1 MSCSD
6 LKRRVVTCAA
16 VPALIVGL
24 SGGITLLGGE
34 VATAATTASTSIAL
48 VDSATLSSS
57 VIASGTL
64 VDAAG
69 SPVTTGSYV
78 YLRAEPSNETLDT
91 LSGNET
97 APIVAVAVA
106 QTDAAGRFELR
117 YSNPNAVRNFADKAG
132 IVNLDVY
139 SYADGDL
146 HTYSFSAAAP
156 GLSAVDKPEAA
167 SSALKLVPST
177 AGKTNVSLAKAHG
190 YIDAL
195 GGRAAT
201 RSAAVADA
209 TATAEPDEPGDE
221 TDDTAEPTDKAY
233 PVTPTVPHPGSGGDK
248 PDQGGVGCGVTG
260 STSLGPKIVTVG
272 EAYVSNGT
280 TVDFGYTT
288 GSNSSLGVAF
298 DGGGG
303 FKADGTSSV
312 SSTSSVD
319 FAPYSGTGGVQF
331 RTQFVYKK
339 FRAQCTGS
347 EATYTVRATSY
358 AGGTYP
364 KPIAASSTPSASKCV
379 VQKAKSVFTTN
390 TSSATT
396 FSAGVG
402 ISSDI
407 GINLSSHTGYSK
419 NAQLKF
425 SFSKDSH
432 LCGTSDYP
440 GGTPKRLVAKK

>member
-1 MSCSD
+1 M
-6 LKRRVVTCAA
+6 KRRVVTCAA

-24 SGGITLLGGE
+24 SGGITFLGGAT
-34 VATAATTASTSIAL
+34 ATAATTGSTSIAL
-48 VDSATLSSS
+48 VDSATLSSQ
-57 VIASGTL
+57 VIVSGTL
-64 VDAAG
+64 LNSAG
-69 SPVTTGSYV
+69 SPVTAGSYV
-78 YLRAEPSNETLDT
+78 YLRAEPTNEALDN
-91 LSGNET
+91 LSGGET
-97 APIVAVAVA
+97 APIVAVGVA
-106 QTDAAGRFELR
+106 QTDATGHFDLR
-117 YSNPNAVRNFADKAG
+117 YSDTDSMRNFADKAG
-132 IVNLDVY
+132 IINLDVY

-146 HTYSFSAAAP
+146 HTYSFSAVAP
-156 GLSAVDKPEAA
+156 GVAAGDKPESV
-167 SSALKLVPST
+167 SSALKLAPSVG
-177 AGKTNVSLAKAHG
+177 GKKIASLAKAHG
-190 YIDAL
+190 YISAL
-195 GGRAAT
+195 GGRPAS
-201 RSAAVADA
+201 RSASVAEA

-221 TDDTAEPTDKAY
+221 TDDTAEPTDTAY
-233 PVTPTVPHPGSGGDK
+233 PVYPVDSSGPNPGGGGDTT
-248 PDQGGVGCGVTG
+248 DQGGTVCGMAG
-260 STSLGPKIVTVG
+260 STSLGTKIVTVG

-288 GSNSSLGVAF
+288 GSNSSLGLAV
-298 DGGGG
+298 DTGGG

-312 SSTSSVD
+312 SSTASVD

-331 RTQFVYKK
+331 RTKFVYKK
-339 FRAQCTGS
+339 FKTQCMYS
-347 EATYTVRATSY
+347 EPTYSVRATSY

-364 KPIAASSTPSASKCV
+364 KAIAASSTPSASKCV

-402 ISSDI
+402 ISADI

>member
-1 MSCSD
+1 VFRSSA
-6 LKRRVVTCAA
+6 KRRVVTCAA

-24 SGGITLLGGE
+24 SGGITLLGGAA
-34 VATAATTASTSIAL
+34 ATAAATASKSIAL
-48 VDSATLSSS
+48 VDSATLSSPII
-57 VIASGTL
+57 VSGTL
-64 VDAAG
+64 LNTAG
-69 SPVTTGSYV
+69 SPVAAGSYV
-78 YLRAEPSNETLDT
+78 YLRAEPTNEVLDD

-106 QTDAAGRFELR
+106 QTDTAGHFDLR
-117 YSNPNAVRNFADKAG
+117 YSDPNAVRNFADKAG

-146 HTYSFSAAAP
+146 HTYSFSAVAP
-156 GLSAVDKPEAA
+156 GLSAVDKPESV
-167 SSALKLVPST
+167 SSALKLAPSA
-177 AGKTNVSLAKAHG
+177 AGKTNASLAKAHG

-201 RSAAVADA
+201 RSAGVADA

-221 TDDTAEPTDKAY
+221 TDDTAEPTDAAY
-233 PVTPTVPHPGSGGDK
+233 PVTPVGPNPGGGGDTI
-248 PDQGGVGCGVTG
+248 DQGGAGCGMAG
-260 STSLGPKIVTVG
+260 STSLGTKIVTVG

-288 GSNSSLGVAF
+288 GSNSSLGVAVNT
-298 DGGGG
+298 GGG

-312 SSTSSVD
+312 SSTSTVD
-319 FAPYSGTGGVQF
+319 FAPHTGTGGVQF
-331 RTQFVYKK
+331 RTKFVYKK
-339 FRAQCTGS
+339 FKTQCTHS
-347 EATYTVRATSY
+347 EPTYKVRATSY

-364 KPIAASSTPSASKCV
+364 KAIAASSTPSATKCV

-407 GINLSSHTGYSK
+407 GINLSAHTGYSK